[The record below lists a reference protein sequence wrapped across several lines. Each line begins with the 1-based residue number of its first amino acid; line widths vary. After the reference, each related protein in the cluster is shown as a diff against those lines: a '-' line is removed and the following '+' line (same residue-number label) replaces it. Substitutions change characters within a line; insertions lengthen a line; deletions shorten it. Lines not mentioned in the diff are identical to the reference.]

1 MNDKLKGLL
10 IGVGIGSLVTGA
22 TAFAAG
28 GKMIEVF
35 YNVNDIKVNQISKM
49 PEGDLQPFL
58 YKGSTFVPLAFMS
71 DALGQPVKWDAK
83 NKTVLIGE
91 NGDEF
96 VSYPGKDINP
106 IETQSGSYYNSHSVE
121 YGGESIKDNNG
132 NEHANYH
139 TYVFAANTDNWIYNN
154 YNLNGEYK
162 SFVAKV
168 GLLERYK
175 NSLTPVTLTVTVDG
189 KKAYAQEFKAGDVP
203 VEIKLDLEKAVS
215 LQFKVSTA
223 NGIDMS
229 GLGIFDGYFIK

>member
-1 MNDKLKGLL
+1 MKDKLKGLL
-10 IGVGIGSLVTGA
+10 IGVGIGSLITGA

-35 YNVNDIKVNQISKM
+35 YSVKDIKVDQISKIA
-49 PEGDLQPFL
+49 EGDMQPFL
-58 YKGSTFVPLAFMS
+58 YKGSTFVPLAFVS

-91 NGDEF
+91 NGDEI
-96 VSYPGKDINP
+96 VSYPGKDIKP
-106 IETQSGSYYNSHSVE
+106 IETQSGSYFNSHSVE

-132 NEHANYH
+132 HEHVNYH
-139 TYVFAANTDNWIYNN
+139 TYVFSANSDNWIYNN

-162 SFVAKV
+162 SFLAKV

-175 NSLTPVTLTVTVDG
+175 NSLNSVTLTVSVDG
-189 KKAYAQEFKAGDVP
+189 KKAYTREFKAGDVS
-203 VEIKLDLEKAVS
+203 VEIKIDLEKAAN
-215 LQFKVSTA
+215 LQFKVSTE
-223 NGIDMS
+223 NGSDMS